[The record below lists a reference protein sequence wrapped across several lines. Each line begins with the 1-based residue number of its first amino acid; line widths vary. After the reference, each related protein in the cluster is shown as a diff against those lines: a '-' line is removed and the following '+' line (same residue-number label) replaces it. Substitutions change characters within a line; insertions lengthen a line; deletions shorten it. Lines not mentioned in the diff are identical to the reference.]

1 MSGIEIVGLVL
12 GGLPLII
19 SALEHYEEGVSTISR
34 LIHYKKEIRSI
45 MEALATENT
54 MFMNS
59 CEQLLNDFL
68 SPVELAEMLQN
79 PQGEMWTQ
87 PSIASELQSRLGGS
101 YDIYMIHVNNMDNTM
116 KTLIMRLDIDE
127 NGKVRHL
134 ADQFY
139 RSLALRDHL
148 RTSYLQTRSLRF

>member
-34 LIHYKKEIRSI
+34 LVYYKREIRSI
-45 MEALATENT
+45 VEALATENA
-54 MFMNS
+54 MFKNS

-68 SPVELAEMLQN
+68 TPVDLAEMLQN
-79 PQGEMWTQ
+79 PRGEMWSQ
-87 PSIASELQSRLGGS
+87 PSIASELQSRLGRS
-101 YDIYMIHVNNMDNTM
+101 YDIYMIHVNNMDNTI
-116 KTLIMRLDIDE
+116 KKLITRLDLDE

-134 ADQFY
+134 ADKFY
-139 RSLALRDHL
+139 RSLALRGHS
-148 RTSYLQTRSLRF
+148 RTSYLLNHSSRY